1 MVESTFK
8 DSVRER
14 KSLVASARHRVCG
27 SKSKRCS
34 LPSDNLTP
42 AQRNKLNGEVR
53 VYTINKPMTWEQF
66 TAMPKDL
73 RQAHLDFVQ
82 RFFDVSVSYIGEK
95 EFGLSRNSLNNYARR
110 EELRVISRKGGK
122 SSEAMNEFDRWVE
135 GSSNDKKEAE
145 PIEEPTGF
153 NSDPGEMVSPEV
165 SGELTSEVSGELTSE
180 VPTEVIAGDLVGA
193 PDVRKPVSCILRGSA
208 DMIGT
213 ADQIYRYLAPILCGK
228 TAAVHIEYRFEESSD
243 D

>member
-135 GSSNDKKEAE
+135 GRSDDKREAE
-145 PIEEPTGF
+145 PVAEPTGF
-153 NSDPGEMVSPEV
+153 NDGPGEMVSAEA
-165 SGELTSEVSGELTSE
+165 SEEPTTE
-180 VPTEVIAGDLVGA
+180 APTEAIAGDPVDT
-193 PDVRKPVSCILRGSA
+193 PHVRKPAPGILRGSA

>member
-1 MVESTFK
+1 MVENTFK

-135 GSSNDKKEAE
+135 GRSDDKKEVE
-145 PIEEPTGF
+145 PVEEPTGF
-153 NSDPGEMVSPEV
+153 NDGTGEVVSPEV
-165 SGELTSEVSGELTSE
+165 SGELTSEA
-180 VPTEVIAGDLVGA
+180 PTEVIAGDLVGA
-193 PDVRKPVSCILRGSA
+193 PDVRKPAPGILRGSA

>member
-135 GSSNDKKEAE
+135 GRSDDKKEAE
-145 PIEEPTGF
+145 PVEEPTGF
-153 NSDPGEMVSPEV
+153 NDGPGEVVSTEV
-165 SGELTSEVSGELTSE
+165 GEEPTTE
-180 VPTEVIAGDLVGA
+180 VPVEAMAGDLVDMPSVKKPA
-193 PDVRKPVSCILRGSA
+193 PGILRGSA

>member
-95 EFGLSRNSLNNYARR
+95 EFGLSRNSLNNYVRR
-110 EELRVISRKGGK
+110 EELRAISRKGGK

-135 GSSNDKKEAE
+135 GRSDDKADAKGAE
-145 PIEEPTGF
+145 PAEEAPGF
-153 NSDPGEMVSPEV
+153 NDCSVEMISTKVNEGPA
-165 SGELTSEVSGELTSE
+165 
-180 VPTEVIAGDLVGA
+180 TEAPVEAMAGDLVDMPSVKKPA
-193 PDVRKPVSCILRGSA
+193 PGILRGSA

>member
-135 GSSNDKKEAE
+135 GRSDDKKGAE
-145 PIEEPTGF
+145 PVEESTGF
-153 NSDPGEMVSPEV
+153 NDCSGGMATAEV
-165 SGELTSEVSGELTSE
+165 SEK
-180 VPTEVIAGDLVGA
+180 PTTEAPMEAISGDLVDIPSVKKPA
-193 PDVRKPVSCILRGSA
+193 PGILRGSA